1 MTCPNVDP
9 SQWQL
14 QRRLPPFTNP
24 KKDDRLM
31 DEWTV
36 WRKAKLSLSIL
47 LLFLTPCL
55 SAEAQ
60 RSCRDDPAIINLKH
74 SPKAEWINTQRKCLS
89 RKWPSASL
97 YKNKKES
104 VWHSAGVIKHLRVVK
119 MLNYYSYTVL
129 VNWFLLWINV
139 TIYHFRSWLLT
150 GPLLELE
157 IVISYMANALQQCCF
172 SSFFPSFVCFNQ
184 ITVFSTL

>member
-1 MTCPNVDP
+1 MYTTENNITVTGVGTCFDCVFWPYNVPMTCPNVDP

-74 SPKAEWINTQRKCLS
+74 SRKAEWINTHRKCLS

-97 YKNKKES
+97 YKKKKRECLAFSRCNQTFES
-104 VWHSAGVIKHLRVVK
+104 CKNVK
-119 MLNYYSYTVL
+119 
-129 VNWFLLWINV
+129 LLQL
-139 TIYHFRSWLLT
+139 Y
-150 GPLLELE
+150 
-157 IVISYMANALQQCCF
+157 CF
-172 SSFFPSFVCFNQ
+172 S
-184 ITVFSTL
+184 